1 MTSSCHRCLG
11 LPTGLV
17 PIGFQSNSF
26 PVGLAR
32 SILWIFHSH
41 LTLCALMDL
50 TISAARRN
58 VQCYFLGQPG
68 QSLPKRQFKNL
79 ESNPRAVHQCQT
91 VPLIYRRPPEAV

>member
-32 SILWIFHSH
+32 SILCIWPSH
-41 LTLCALMDL
+41 FVLYVLMNL
-50 TISAARRN
+50 TISA
-58 VQCYFLGQPG
+58 P
-68 QSLPKRQFKNL
+68 SI
-79 ESNPRAVHQCQT
+79 T
-91 VPLIYRRPPEAV
+91 